1 MPEALQA
8 QPLPRVMP
16 SQELSMQYKRA
27 QTAYRSGSSLREAKA
42 RVDRVLREAPEH
54 ADARLLRAKVLL
66 RMERNEEALLDARA
80 ALRNDPQS
88 FEAHVILTEA
98 ARLSGADAL
107 ALRTLQAA
115 AAIVVDDAALHLRL
129 AWNAMAMEEVDHAEA
144 FARIA
149 LRQDEQQPLAWL
161 QLAKIFLLQDRTD
174 DAAMILQKGME
185 QDVLVRKQLE
195 ADEML
200 WELHSH
206 PELAPWLE

>member
-1 MPEALQA
+1 
-8 QPLPRVMP
+8 
-16 SQELSMQYKRA
+16 
-27 QTAYRSGSSLREAKA
+27 
-42 RVDRVLREAPEH
+42 
-54 ADARLLRAKVLL
+54 
-66 RMERNEEALLDARA
+66 
-80 ALRNDPQS
+80 
-88 FEAHVILTEA
+88 
-98 ARLSGADAL
+98 
-107 ALRTLQAA
+107 
-115 AAIVVDDAALHLRL
+115 
-129 AWNAMAMEEVDHAEA
+129 MAMEEVDHAEA